1 MSDRAHL
8 PSIFGNHRS
17 SFDPFAALQHQVD
30 RLFDDY
36 NGLRAPNDGAAMLSP
51 ALDLKENEDSF
62 DITAE
67 LPGVTKK
74 DLDVRLTNDQI
85 ILKGEKKVERNE
97 KKDDYH
103 MVERR
108 FGSFQRVL
116 GFPCEVDN
124 SKVEASFKDGVLKIH
139 VPKAPEAKSR
149 EKKISVS

>member
-1 MSDRAHL
+1 MSERAHL
-8 PSIFGNHRS
+8 PSIFGGQRS
-17 SFDPFAALQHQVD
+17 GFDPFAALQHQVD

-36 NGLRAPNDGAAMLSP
+36 NGLRVSDGSAAVLSP

-67 LPGVTKK
+67 LPGVSKK
-74 DLDVRLTNDQI
+74 DLDLRLTNDQF
-85 ILKGEKKVERNE
+85 ILKGEKKVERDE

-103 MVERR
+103 MIERR

-124 SKVEASFKDGVLKIH
+124 TKVDASFKDGVLKIH

-149 EKKISVS
+149 EIKIPVS